1 MNTPTFYE
9 TIKGLTEQFPNDMEL
24 GDSVRKLIWKIKKAD
39 QPDPNQLEI
48 EFPE

>member
-9 TIKGLTEQFPNDMEL
+9 TIEGLTKQFPNNMEL
-24 GDSVRKLIWKIKKAD
+24 GASVRKLIWKTKEAN
-39 QPDPNQLEI
+39 QPAPNQLEI